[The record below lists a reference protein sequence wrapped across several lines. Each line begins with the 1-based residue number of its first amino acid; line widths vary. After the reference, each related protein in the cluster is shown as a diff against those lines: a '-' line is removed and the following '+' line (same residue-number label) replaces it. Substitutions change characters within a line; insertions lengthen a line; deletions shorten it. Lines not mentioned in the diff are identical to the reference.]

1 MLNPSYGMALVTGA
15 SGGIGREFALQL
27 SRAGWRLILVG
38 RNADRLAETRR
49 ALDGR
54 TAEESVEIRAD
65 LSERGSAAALHE
77 ECARRALAVE
87 LLVNNAGAG
96 LFGECANLPIDGVEA
111 MLGLNILSLTTLCA
125 LFGSDMRSR
134 GSGKILNVGSLAGNF
149 ALPYFAS
156 YAASKSYVLS
166 YSLALRAELRP
177 SGVSVSCVLP
187 GYVRTL
193 FDESAGIASPAYRS
207 FSERNGMKASAVARS
222 GLGALARDRPYA
234 AAGLRNKITA
244 ALSILVPRS
253 ALPALAKPLLDR
265 MTRGSKS

>member
-27 SRAGWRLILVG
+27 SQAGWKLILVG
-38 RNADRLAETRR
+38 RDRARLGETRLALSGR
-49 ALDGR
+49 A
-54 TAEESVEIRAD
+54 AEESVEIQAD
-65 LSERGSAAALHE
+65 LSDRGSAAVLHE
-77 ECARRALAVE
+77 ACASRGLAVE
-87 LLVNNAGAG
+87 LLINNAGAG
-96 LFGECANLPIDGVEA
+96 LFGESAGLPVGRVES

-125 LFGSDMRSR
+125 LFGADMSAK
-134 GSGKILNVGSLAGNF
+134 GSGRILNVGSLAGNF

-177 SGVSVSCVLP
+177 SGVSVSCILP
-187 GYVRTL
+187 GYVRTG

-207 FSERNGMKASAVARS
+207 FSASNGMDAAAVARA

-234 AAGLRNKITA
+234 VAGFRNKISSV
-244 ALSILVPRS
+244 LSKLIPRS
-253 ALPALAKPLLDR
+253 ALPALAKPLLDG
-265 MTRGSKS
+265 MTRGRKA